1 MVAGW
6 AIVSVRFGDC
16 VLATDRRELL
26 RAGQPVPLTGKA
38 YQLLEL
44 LLEKRPRAVAKTEIH
59 ERLWPATFVSEVNLA
74 TLVFEIR
81 RAIGDVAR
89 RPRYV
94 RTVRGFG
101 YAFCGEALGQ
111 QAAAPSGAL
120 VYRLFWGDREV
131 SLEAG
136 ESILGRDRDA
146 AVWID
151 SATVSR
157 HHARIVVTEE
167 GATLEDLG
175 SKNGTFLWERRLDSP
190 VRVEDGDEFLVGSV
204 RVRFRALPRPHS
216 TETTPPGSKA

>member
-1 MVAGW
+1 
-6 AIVSVRFGDC
+6 VSVRFGDC

-26 RAGQPVPLTGKA
+26 RGGQVVPLTGKA
-38 YQLLEL
+38 YQLLQL
-44 LLEKRPRAVAKTEIH
+44 LLEKRPRAVAKAEIH

-81 RAIGDVAR
+81 KAIGDTAR

-101 YAFCGEALGQ
+101 YAFCAEASGQ
-111 QAAAPSGAL
+111 GAVAPPR
-120 VYRLFWGDREV
+120 VVVCRLFWGDREV

-136 ESILGRDRDA
+136 ESILGRSPDV

-151 SATVSR
+151 SSTVSR
-157 HHARIVVTEE
+157 FHARIVVTEE

-175 SKNGTFLWERRLDSP
+175 SKNGTFLRGRRLDSP
-190 VRVEDGDEFLVGSV
+190 AKIEDRDEFLVGSV
-204 RVRFRALPRPHS
+204 RVRFRAVPRPRS
-216 TETTPPGSKA
+216 TETTPSASST